1 MDAYL
6 ALAARSLERPLFVAA
21 LLVTADLSDVD
32 VEMLVAA
39 VLLHIALEEQ
49 RPCGIESVLERADVD

>member
-39 VLLHIALEEQ
+39 VLLHIALEE
-49 RPCGIESVLERADVD
+49 

>member
-1 MDAYL
+1 M
-6 ALAARSLERPLFVAA
+6 LFVAA